1 MSRPAHEAENVSPDC
16 TVRIVDRIAEITASD
31 WNGLGVD
38 AYPFLRHEFLAALEA
53 HGCVGER
60 YGWLPQ
66 HLVARDVLGRVVA
79 ACPLYLK
86 DNSYGEF
93 VFDWSWADAYA
104 RHGLRY
110 YPKLVSASPYTP
122 ATGPKLLLADDGDDT
137 MAERL
142 IASATRLADSNRLS
156 SVHWLFTPADETAR
170 LAHSGQLVRHGCQFH
185 WQNAGYADFDD
196 FLAALSAGKRKNIR
210 KERRK
215 VADAGIR
222 FRWLDGASA
231 TEADWATFH
240 RFYES
245 TFHRRGGIPTLSLDF
260 FLALAESLPGG
271 VLLVMAEH
279 DAKPV
284 AAAFCL
290 VGKDSL
296 YGRHWGCDAFY
307 DNLHFEACYYQ
318 GLEFAIQ
325 RRLQRFE
332 PGAQGEHKVPRGF
345 LPETTY
351 SAHYIADER
360 FRQAIGRFV
369 EDEREGVADYAAEM
383 RSRSPYRQ
391 A

>member
-1 MSRPAHEAENVSPDC
+1 MQESAHESSDDAGAYG
-16 TVRIVDRIAEITASD
+16 VRVVERVADIPADA
-31 WNGLGVD
+31 WNALGVS
-38 AYPFLRHEFLAALEA
+38 AFPFLRHEFLAALEE

-60 YGWLPQ
+60 YGWIPQ
-66 HLVARDVLGRVVA
+66 HLVIEGPNGRLAA

-104 RHGLRY
+104 RHGLHY

-122 ATGPKLLLADDGDDT
+122 ASGPKLLVAPGEDAMLAD
-137 MAERL
+137 RL
-142 IASATRLADSNRLS
+142 VEAAVGLASGHGLS
-156 SVHWLFTPADETAR
+156 SVHWLFTSEAETAR
-170 LAHSGQLVRHGCQFH
+170 LARDGQLVRHGCQFH
-185 WQNAGYADFDD
+185 WQNRGYRDFDD
-196 FLAALSAGKRKNIR
+196 FLAALTSARRKTIR

-215 VADAGIR
+215 VADAGIQI
-222 FRWLDGASA
+222 RWLDGKSA
-231 TEADWATFH
+231 CAEDWQTFH

-245 TFHRRGGIPTLSLDF
+245 TFDRRGGIPTLSLEF
-260 FLALAESLPGG
+260 FMALAERLPDG

-279 DAKPV
+279 DGRPV

-290 VGKDSL
+290 VGEDTL

-318 GLEFAIQ
+318 GVDFAI
-325 RRLQRFE
+325 RHGLQRFE
-332 PGAQGEHKVPRGF
+332 PGAQGEHKIPRGF

-351 SAHYIADER
+351 SAHWIADER
-360 FRQAIGRFV
+360 FRHAIGRFV
-369 EDEREGVADYAAEM
+369 EDEREGVADYASEM
-383 RSRSPYRQ
+383 LSRSPYRQ